1 MISRFVPRFGWIKL
15 SLHQVCNIFYNLPIP
30 FASSESC
37 FLLMLWFSLQWLLR
51 SSMDQW
57 VFLKENQKRR
67 HLVSKQWVLLFFLA
81 NFHHPKSP
89 LQAYVPTIIRNWCV
103 LTAYPQWHLLIS
115 LFRGVY
121 IPTQLINFSIVP
133 PHLRFFTVS
142 VVSLFWSKRLT
153 FCHST
158 IY

>member
-15 SLHQVCNIFYNLPIP
+15 PLRQVCNFFYYYP
-30 FASSESC
+30 FLSPHQSC
-37 FLLMLWFSLQWLLR
+37 VFLLMSWFSLQWLLH

-57 VFLKENQKRR
+57 VFLKENQKSH
-67 HLVSKQWVLLFFLA
+67 HLVSKQWVLLFFLT
-81 NFHHPKSP
+81 NFHHPKFP

-121 IPTQLINFSIVP
+121 IPTQLINFSIVS
-133 PHLRFFTVS
+133 PHLRFFTIS
-142 VVSLFWSKRLT
+142 VVSLFWSKHLT